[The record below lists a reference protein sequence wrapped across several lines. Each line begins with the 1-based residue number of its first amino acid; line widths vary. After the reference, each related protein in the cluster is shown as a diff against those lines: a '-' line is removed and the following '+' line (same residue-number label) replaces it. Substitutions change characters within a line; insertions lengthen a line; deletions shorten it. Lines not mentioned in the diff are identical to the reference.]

1 MNGWMDGWVDRMQ
14 CDGYRR
20 TREILR
26 IEARIDTRYS
36 SRINE
41 KHPLTK
47 HYSTTLKF
55 VAFQTNPP

>member
-1 MNGWMDGWVDRMQ
+1 MDGWVDRMQ

-26 IEARIDTRYS
+26 IDTRIDTRYWS
-36 SRINE
+36 LINE

-47 HYSTTLKF
+47 HYSTTLQI
-55 VAFQTNPP
+55 VAFRTNTP